1 MRDYRDLKVWEKAH
15 RLTLAVYRGTAHFP
29 KAELFG
35 LTGQIRRASVSIEA
49 NLAEG
54 CGRRSDGEMARYIQI
69 AMGSGAEL
77 SCHLLLARD
86 LGFME
91 AAEYTVLHEGT
102 TEVLR
107 MLSSLSEKVR
117 RPVPHERIELKA
129 KG

>member
-1 MRDYRDLKVWEKAH
+1 MRDYRDLKVWEKAQ

-35 LTGQIRRASVSIEA
+35 LTSQIRRSSVSIEA

-54 CGRRSDGEMARYIQI
+54 CGRRSDGEMARFFQI

-86 LGFME
+86 LGFMNS
-91 AAEYTVLHEGT
+91 AEYTTLHESAS
-102 TEVLR
+102 EVLR
-107 MLSSLSEKVR
+107 MLSAFSDRSNALSKWS
-117 RPVPHERIELKA
+117 A
-129 KG
+129 AG

>member
-35 LTGQIRRASVSIEA
+35 LTSQIRRASVSIEA

-69 AMGSGAEL
+69 AMGSGSEL
-77 SCHLLLARD
+77 SCHLLLKH
-86 LGFME
+86 
-91 AAEYTVLHEGT
+91 V
-102 TEVLR
+102 
-107 MLSSLSEKVR
+107 
-117 RPVPHERIELKA
+117 I
-129 KG
+129 

>member
-35 LTGQIRRASVSIEA
+35 LTSQIRRASVSIEA

-69 AMGSGAEL
+69 AMGSGSEL

-86 LGFME
+86 LGLMDS
-91 AAEYTVLHEGT
+91 AEYSALYENTN
-102 TEVLR
+102 EVLR
-107 MLSSLSEKVR
+107 MLSALSERVK
-117 RPVPHERIELKA
+117 RPTSQQRSELTA